1 MQDKSNMAKMKSST
15 ASKKEVKPTYE
26 ELLKKVEELSK
37 IPTDLGERIEFFSQ
51 KREFIS
57 KRDKLIHVQNQI
69 VEQEETLLKEMK
81 EDDSFLS
88 KKFSLKLSSERTYGE
103 GTVLFKIDSSDL
115 ILSFIEQFKA
125 RISGKIEEFEA
136 LIQG

>member
-1 MQDKSNMAKMKSST
+1 MQDKSNMAKMKAST
-15 ASKKEVKPTYE
+15 ANKKEVKPTYE

-37 IPTDLGERIEFFSQ
+37 IPTDLGERIEFFSK

-69 VEQEETLLKEMK
+69 VEHEETLLREIE
-81 EDDSFLS
+81 EDDSFSS
-88 KKFSLKLSSERTYGE
+88 KKFSLKLNSERSYGE

-125 RISGKIEEFEA
+125 RISGKIKEFEV
-136 LIQG
+136 LIQD

>member
-1 MQDKSNMAKMKSST
+1 MQSKSKMAKMTADT

-69 VEQEETLLKEMK
+69 TEQELHLMDERKE
-81 EDDSFLS
+81 EDSFLS

-125 RISGKIEEFEA
+125 RISGKIEELES